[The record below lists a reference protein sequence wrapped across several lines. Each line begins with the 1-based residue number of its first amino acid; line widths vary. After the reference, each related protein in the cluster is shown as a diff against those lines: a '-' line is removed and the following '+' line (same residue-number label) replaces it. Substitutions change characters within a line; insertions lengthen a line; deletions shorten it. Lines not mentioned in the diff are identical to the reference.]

1 MEKPLH
7 VFTALSAMHQCQST
21 ESNKWMIA
29 YLYHMIFTKFL
40 IFTVSWAS
48 WCLRA
53 WPLSL
58 FGASDFLWGG
68 RWGEGAVDAQMI
80 YTFTPVSSSNWVL
93 SGKCKF
99 WNALLGQFVWDF
111 CLILFAESE
120 SVFEN
125 KSRSGWFRYKRKWHR
140 KYLGESES
148 GREEEMWVIRGGNRG
163 EDAAIIRR

>member
-1 MEKPLH
+1 
-7 VFTALSAMHQCQST
+7 
-21 ESNKWMIA
+21 MIA

-58 FGASDFLWGG
+58 FGASDFLWEG
-68 RWGEGAVDAQMI
+68 RWGEEAVDAQMI
-80 YTFTPVSSSNWVL
+80 YTFTPVSSSNWAL

-120 SVFEN
+120 SVFES
-125 KSRSGWFRYKRKWHR
+125 KSRSGWFMYKRKWHR
-140 KYLGESES
+140 KYLEESES

>member
-1 MEKPLH
+1 MND
-7 VFTALSAMHQCQST
+7 S
-21 ESNKWMIA
+21 I
-29 YLYHMIFTKFL
+29 
-40 IFTVSWAS
+40 
-48 WCLRA
+48 
-53 WPLSL
+53 PLSY
-58 FGASDFLWGG
+58 DFLPNFWSSQYLGLADAWGLGRCHFLELQTSYEKEGGG
-68 RWGEGAVDAQMI
+68 REAVDAQMI

-120 SVFEN
+120 SVFES
-125 KSRSGWFRYKRKWHR
+125 KSSWFRYKRKWHR